1 MKRLSSASMEIMGR
15 APAEI
20 MRRDAASLE
29 AAARPLTSIPSDYR
43 RTADEFRAVFQDLAA
58 EKLKLIPRPSS
69 GDHELSIAWHR
80 SGARALRFYIDDIRA
95 CIIWS
100 HPELMTAYERDAIGE
115 LLHVKPDTLV
125 IAGLPKAPGPIEKA
139 RALLV
144 AIDAL
149 PVGKDI
155 RGRLG
160 NHIRELIDL
169 LDGEA
174 PPCC

>member
-1 MKRLSSASMEIMGR
+1 
-15 APAEI
+15 
-20 MRRDAASLE
+20 
-29 AAARPLTSIPSDYR
+29 
-43 RTADEFRAVFQDLAA
+43 
-58 EKLKLIPRPSS
+58 
-69 GDHELSIAWHR
+69 
-80 SGARALRFYIDDIRA
+80 
-95 CIIWS
+95 
-100 HPELMTAYERDAIGE
+100 MTAYERDAIGE